1 MQRARAVLGHAW
13 WRQRHFCRTYQVP
26 SSIIPFSAHPHTHTF
41 TANFTGDTSDAT
53 QNVALRETLTAHA
66 EKQTEWSPE
75 LVTGQLECFPEKLVI
90 SMVSLYGDNG
100 SKLRSAS
107 ASFAQFLSNR
117 TDLSVSVN
125 EYTSYPDYAN
135 YLTVTAA
142 DAKATEPSGIFS
154 ILASRLVPR
163 TVFDAS

>member
-1 MQRARAVLGHAW
+1 MRGGGGGTFAVLTKYRVQLYPSLPVH
-13 WRQRHFCRTYQVP
+13 TYT
-26 SSIIPFSAHPHTHTF
+26 S

-53 QNVALRETLTAHA
+53 QNVALREILTALA
-66 EKQTEWSPE
+66 EKQTECSAE
-75 LVTGQLECFPEKLVI
+75 LVTGQLEYFPEKIVI

-107 ASFAQFLSNR
+107 ASLAEPLSNR
-117 TDLSVSVN
+117 TDLSVSAN

-154 ILASRLVPR
+154 ILASRLVPH
-163 TVFDAS
+163 TVLDVSETIVSL